1 MISKPWVTKEGLNLE
16 LTGKSIEEQKKII
29 RRVLQENAYKYK
41 NELKDKKMPVAQV
54 DDYELEKLEEEI
66 NFFLEQQDTS
76 AIEKYEFLNRVKA
89 GILSFSADEKEL
101 MEALCTIDMPEKRP
115 FYMDYLIKHIS
126 AWLNR
131 DCIEFIG
138 GFFSLWPQEQ
148 EALIPL
154 LPKLYQQEK
163 TLTVKNQLLTIS
175 PEAIKSIMIF
185 ITLNLETQKALVDHL
200 EIFNYLS
207 LEIERDREF
216 MSFIILY
223 KILKETKISGT
234 LENKCVEDIQYQVKE
249 KFDPVLQS
257 LSQEASVQ
265 RSQKLL
271 HEKLLEIIQALKQE
285 PKKYIS
291 VSLEQLEKLPMNF
304 LMDIVNVVMDNNT
317 VAYINLFKK
326 EKEKTIPKTSMS
338 KEELE
343 ALSYLK
349 KYYKNGE
356 IINIPENIEK
366 FTEALKR
373 IHRTED
379 EIRYLLNQVNI
390 LLEKEREI
398 LPLEE
403 VVIVPEIEELQENEL
418 VYLKSDIG
426 NYYALKDLDDIP
438 KEYYASFLEL
448 LLSIKNNRF
457 KNRKNL
463 TDISKVLEVKN
474 FKTRIIFSRVGQ
486 TKYAILGMFMKKVDK
501 DKLQRKFLLARQ
513 DQFLRQVETLKNTE
527 NETEITELLL
537 AKLNQNED
545 TLDMSLNRTKKED

>member
-249 KFDPVLQS
+249 KFDPILQS
-257 LSQEASVQ
+257 LSLEASMQ

-291 VSLEQLEKLPMNF
+291 VSLEQLEKLPTKF

-356 IINIPENIEK
+356 IINVPENIEE

-403 VVIVPEIEELQENEL
+403 VVIVPEIEEPQENEL

-448 LLSIKNNRF
+448 LLSIQNNRF

-501 DKLQRKFLLARQ
+501 DKLQREFLLARQ
-513 DQFLRQVETLKNTE
+513 NQFLRQVETLRTTE
-527 NETEITELLL
+527 NEIEITELLL
-537 AKLNQNED
+537 AKLKQNED

>member
-101 MEALCTIDMPEKRP
+101 MEALCMIDMPEKRP

>member
-1 MISKPWVTKEGLNLE
+1 M
-16 LTGKSIEEQKKII
+16 
-29 RRVLQENAYKYK
+29 
-41 NELKDKKMPVAQV
+41 
-54 DDYELEKLEEEI
+54 
-66 NFFLEQQDTS
+66 
-76 AIEKYEFLNRVKA
+76 KA

-101 MEALCTIDMPEKRP
+101 MEALCMIDMPEKRP

-326 EKEKTIPKTSMS
+326 EKEKTMPKTSMS

-356 IINIPENIEK
+356 IINVPENIEK

-379 EIRYLLNQVNI
+379 EIRYLLNQVNT

-403 VVIVPEIEELQENEL
+403 VVIVPEIEEPQENEL

>member
-101 MEALCTIDMPEKRP
+101 MEALCMIDMPEKRP

-349 KYYKNGE
+349 KYYKNDE

-448 LLSIKNNRF
+448 LLSIQNNRF

>member
-41 NELKDKKMPVAQV
+41 NELNDKKMPVAQV

-101 MEALCTIDMPEKRP
+101 MEALCMIDMPEKRP

-200 EIFNYLS
+200 EIFNHLS

-356 IINIPENIEK
+356 IINVPENIEE

-403 VVIVPEIEELQENEL
+403 VVIVPEIEEPQENEL

-545 TLDMSLNRTKKED
+545 TLDMSLNRTKKEN

>member
-101 MEALCTIDMPEKRP
+101 MEALCMIDMPEKRP

-291 VSLEQLEKLPMNF
+291 VSLEQLEKLPMKF

-356 IINIPENIEK
+356 IINVPENIEE

-403 VVIVPEIEELQENEL
+403 VVIVPEIEEPQENEL

-501 DKLQRKFLLARQ
+501 DKLQREFLLARQ

>member
-101 MEALCTIDMPEKRP
+101 MEALCMIDMPEKRP

-356 IINIPENIEK
+356 IINVPENIEE

-379 EIRYLLNQVNI
+379 EIRCLLNQVNT

-403 VVIVPEIEELQENEL
+403 VVIVPEIEEPQENEL

-527 NETEITELLL
+527 NEIEITELLL

>member
-403 VVIVPEIEELQENEL
+403 VVIVPEIEEPQENEL

-448 LLSIKNNRF
+448 LLSIQNNRF

-513 DQFLRQVETLKNTE
+513 NQFLRQVETLKNTE

>member
-101 MEALCTIDMPEKRP
+101 MEALCMIDMPEKRP

-379 EIRYLLNQVNI
+379 EIRCLLNQVNT

-403 VVIVPEIEELQENEL
+403 VVIVPEIEEPQENEL

>member
-76 AIEKYEFLNRVKA
+76 AIEKYEFINRVKA

-101 MEALCTIDMPEKRP
+101 MEALCMIDMPEKRP

-234 LENKCVEDIQYQVKE
+234 LENKCVEDMQYQVKE

-265 RSQKLL
+265 RSQKFL

-379 EIRYLLNQVNI
+379 EIRCLLNQVNT

-403 VVIVPEIEELQENEL
+403 VVIVPEIEEPQENEL

>member
-101 MEALCTIDMPEKRP
+101 MEALCMIDMPEKRP

-356 IINIPENIEK
+356 IINVPENIEK
-366 FTEALKR
+366 FTETLKR

-448 LLSIKNNRF
+448 LLSIQNNRF

>member
-101 MEALCTIDMPEKRP
+101 MEALCMIDMPEKRP

-403 VVIVPEIEELQENEL
+403 VVIVPEIEEPQENEL
-418 VYLKSDIG
+418 VYLKSNIG

-501 DKLQRKFLLARQ
+501 DKLQREFLLARQ

>member
-1 MISKPWVTKEGLNLE
+1 MRLSCTLSSYSMKCVT
-16 LTGKSIEEQKKII
+16 TFII
-29 RRVLQENAYKYK
+29 
-41 NELKDKKMPVAQV
+41 LKFEAKRS
-54 DDYELEKLEEEI
+54 LI
-66 NFFLEQQDTS
+66 N
-76 AIEKYEFLNRVKA
+76 
-89 GILSFSADEKEL
+89 
-101 MEALCTIDMPEKRP
+101 
-115 FYMDYLIKHIS
+115 
-126 AWLNR
+126 
-131 DCIEFIG
+131 
-138 GFFSLWPQEQ
+138 
-148 EALIPL
+148 
-154 LPKLYQQEK
+154 
-163 TLTVKNQLLTIS
+163 
-175 PEAIKSIMIF
+175 
-185 ITLNLETQKALVDHL
+185 HL
-200 EIFNYLS
+200 EILNYLS
-207 LEIERDREF
+207 LERQRDPEF
-216 MSFIILY
+216 MSFIILH
-223 KILKETKISGT
+223 KNLKETKKRST
-234 LENKCVEDIQYQVKE
+234 VENKCVEDIQYQVKE
-249 KFDPVLQS
+249 KFDPILQS
-257 LSQEASVQ
+257 LSLEASMQ

-356 IINIPENIEK
+356 IINVPENIEE

-379 EIRYLLNQVNI
+379 EIRYLLNQVNT

-403 VVIVPEIEELQENEL
+403 VVITKDVEKHQENEL
-418 VYLKSDIG
+418 VYLKSNIG

-448 LLSIKNNRF
+448 LLSIQNNYF

-501 DKLQRKFLLARQ
+501 DKLQREFLLARQ

-545 TLDMSLNRTKKED
+545 TLDMSLNRTKKEN

>member
-1 MISKPWVTKEGLNLE
+1 MISKPWVTKEDLNLE

-101 MEALCTIDMPEKRP
+101 MEALCMIDMPEKRP

-403 VVIVPEIEELQENEL
+403 VVIVPEIEEPQENEL
-418 VYLKSDIG
+418 VYLKSNIG

-501 DKLQRKFLLARQ
+501 DKLQREFLLARQ

>member
-101 MEALCTIDMPEKRP
+101 MEALCMIDMPEKRP

-403 VVIVPEIEELQENEL
+403 VVIVPEIEEPQENEL

-448 LLSIKNNRF
+448 LLSIQNNRF

>member
-1 MISKPWVTKEGLNLE
+1 MINTPWVTKEDLKRE
-16 LTGKSIEEQKKII
+16 LTGKSVEEQKKII
-29 RRVLQENAYKYK
+29 RRVLQENSTKYK
-41 NELKDKKMPVAQV
+41 RSLKDKKMPVAQV

-101 MEALCTIDMPEKRP
+101 MEALCMIDMPEKRP
-115 FYMDYLIKHIS
+115 FYMEDLFKHTSI
-126 AWLNR
+126 WLNN
-131 DCIEFIG
+131 DCLEFIG
-138 GFFSLWPQEQ
+138 NFFSLTFKEQ

-154 LPKLYQQEK
+154 LPRLYKQESPFTMK
-163 TLTVKNQLLTIS
+163 EQIATLSSYSMKCVTS
-175 PEAIKSIMIF
+175 F
-185 ITLNLETQKALVDHL
+185 IILKFETKRSLINHL
-200 EIFNYLS
+200 EILNYLS
-207 LEIERDREF
+207 LERQRDPEF
-216 MSFIILY
+216 MSFIILH
-223 KILKETKISGT
+223 KNLKETKKRST
-234 LENKCVEDIQYQVKE
+234 VENKCVEDIQYQVKE
-249 KFDPVLQS
+249 KFDPILQS
-257 LSQEASVQ
+257 LSLEASMQ

-356 IINIPENIEK
+356 IINVPENIEK
-366 FTEALKR
+366 FTKALKR

-379 EIRYLLNQVNI
+379 EIRYLLNQI
-390 LLEKEREI
+390 TSLLEKEN
-398 LPLEE
+398 LLVEE
-403 VVIVPEIEELQENEL
+403 VVITKDVEKHQENEL
-418 VYLKSDIG
+418 VYLKSNIG

-448 LLSIKNNRF
+448 LLSIQNNRF

-501 DKLQRKFLLARQ
+501 DKLQREFLLARQ

-527 NETEITELLL
+527 NEIEITELLL
-537 AKLNQNED
+537 AKLKQNED
-545 TLDMSLNRTKKED
+545 TLDMSLNRIKKEN

>member
-101 MEALCTIDMPEKRP
+101 MEALCMIDMPEKRP

-356 IINIPENIEK
+356 IINVPENIEE

-403 VVIVPEIEELQENEL
+403 VVIVPEIEEPQENEL

>member
-349 KYYKNGE
+349 KYYKNDE

-403 VVIVPEIEELQENEL
+403 VVIVPEIEEPQENEL

-448 LLSIKNNRF
+448 LLSIQNNRF

>member
-101 MEALCTIDMPEKRP
+101 MEALCMIDMPEKRP

-138 GFFSLWPQEQ
+138 GFFSLWSQEQ

-356 IINIPENIEK
+356 IINVPENIEK
-366 FTEALKR
+366 FTETLKR

-379 EIRYLLNQVNI
+379 EIRYLLNQVNT

-501 DKLQRKFLLARQ
+501 DKLQREFLLARQ

>member
-1 MISKPWVTKEGLNLE
+1 MPKSWVTKEDLARQLIW
-16 LTGKSIEEQKKII
+16 KSPEEQKKII
-29 RRVLQENAYKYK
+29 RQAFQMNATKYK
-41 NELKDKKMPVAQV
+41 RGLKDKKMPTTAQDTADRV
-54 DDYELEKLEEEI
+54 NKLEDEI
-66 NFFLEQQDTS
+66 EFFLEQQDFS
-76 AIEKYEFLNRVKA
+76 ALEKYEFLNTVKS
-89 GILSFSADEKEL
+89 GISNQKVKKEDLLKALYIGEMSSVSRPNYLDSFIEKHEFWLNTECVEFLGLLSALSETGQKNVFEFVEIVTEEPKIFLAKRENLIKGLDELTKNTIAKYVEIDRKVSLVFSLFPEILKDFCLEFKRKPEVISVLMAYTALQFEKEDRISI
-101 MEALCTIDMPEKRP
+101 EATTKVAHMLLDEELQK
-115 FYMDYLIKHIS
+115 L
-126 AWLNR
+126 
-131 DCIEFIG
+131 
-138 GFFSLWPQEQ
+138 
-148 EALIPL
+148 EA
-154 LPKLYQQEK
+154 
-163 TLTVKNQLLTIS
+163 
-175 PEAIKSIMIF
+175 
-185 ITLNLETQKALVDHL
+185 
-200 EIFNYLS
+200 
-207 LEIERDREF
+207 
-216 MSFIILY
+216 
-223 KILKETKISGT
+223 
-234 LENKCVEDIQYQVKE
+234 
-249 KFDPVLQS
+249 
-257 LSQEASVQ
+257 EASKERNVKKVYEKVQ
-265 RSQKLL
+265 KIF
-271 HEKLLEIIQALKQE
+271 EELKQE
-285 PKKYIS
+285 PKKYIAIPF
-291 VSLEQLEKLPMNF
+291 EQLEKLPF
-304 LMDIVNVVMDNNT
+304 KLLLEIVEVVMDNNT
-317 VAYINLFKK
+317 EVYINLFKK
-326 EKEKTIPKTSMS
+326 AKETTIPKTAMS

-379 EIRYLLNQVNI
+379 EIRCLLNQVNT

-403 VVIVPEIEELQENEL
+403 VVIVPEIEEPQENEL

>member
-101 MEALCTIDMPEKRP
+101 MEALCMIDMPEKRP

-373 IHRTED
+373 IHRTKD

-448 LLSIKNNRF
+448 LLSIQNNRF

>member
-101 MEALCTIDMPEKRP
+101 MEALCMIDMPEKRP

-285 PKKYIS
+285 PKNIS
-291 VSLEQLEKLPMNF
+291 PF
-304 LMDIVNVVMDNNT
+304 
-317 VAYINLFKK
+317 
-326 EKEKTIPKTSMS
+326 
-338 KEELE
+338 
-343 ALSYLK
+343 
-349 KYYKNGE
+349 
-356 IINIPENIEK
+356 
-366 FTEALKR
+366 
-373 IHRTED
+373 H
-379 EIRYLLNQVNI
+379 
-390 LLEKEREI
+390 
-398 LPLEE
+398 
-403 VVIVPEIEELQENEL
+403 
-418 VYLKSDIG
+418 
-426 NYYALKDLDDIP
+426 
-438 KEYYASFLEL
+438 
-448 LLSIKNNRF
+448 
-457 KNRKNL
+457 
-463 TDISKVLEVKN
+463 
-474 FKTRIIFSRVGQ
+474 
-486 TKYAILGMFMKKVDK
+486 
-501 DKLQRKFLLARQ
+501 
-513 DQFLRQVETLKNTE
+513 
-527 NETEITELLL
+527 
-537 AKLNQNED
+537 
-545 TLDMSLNRTKKED
+545 

>member
-66 NFFLEQQDTS
+66 NFFLEQQDTR

-101 MEALCTIDMPEKRP
+101 MEALCMIDMPEKRP

-379 EIRYLLNQVNI
+379 EIRCLLNQVNT

-403 VVIVPEIEELQENEL
+403 VVIVPEIEEPQENEL

-501 DKLQRKFLLARQ
+501 DKLQREFLLARQ

>member
-1 MISKPWVTKEGLNLE
+1 MMPKSWVTKEDLARQLIW
-16 LTGKSIEEQKKII
+16 KSPEEQKKII
-29 RRVLQENAYKYK
+29 RQAFQMNATKYK
-41 NELKDKKMPVAQV
+41 RGLKGKKMPTTAQDTADRV
-54 DDYELEKLEEEI
+54 NKLEDEI
-66 NFFLEQQDTS
+66 EFFLEQQDFS
-76 AIEKYEFLNRVKA
+76 ALEKYEFLNTVKS
-89 GILSFSADEKEL
+89 GISNQKVKKEDLLKALYIVEMSSVSRPNYLDSFIEKHEFWLNTECVEFLGLLS
-101 MEALCTIDMPEKRP
+101 ALSETGQKNVFEFVEIVTEEPKIFLAKWEN
-115 FYMDYLIKHIS
+115 LIKGLDELTKNTIAKYVEIDRKVS
-126 AWLNR
+126 LV
-131 DCIEFIG
+131 
-138 GFFSLWPQEQ
+138 FSLF
-148 EALIPL
+148 
-154 LPKLYQQEK
+154 
-163 TLTVKNQLLTIS
+163 
-175 PEAIKSIMIF
+175 PE
-185 ITLNLETQKALVDHL
+185 
-200 EIFNYLS
+200 
-207 LEIERDREF
+207 
-216 MSFIILY
+216 
-223 KILKETKISGT
+223 ILKDFCLEFKRKPEVISVLMAYTALQFKKEDRISIEATTKVAHMLLDEELQK
-234 LENKCVEDIQYQVKE
+234 LEA
-249 KFDPVLQS
+249 
-257 LSQEASVQ
+257 EASKERNVKKVYEKVQ
-265 RSQKLL
+265 KIF
-271 HEKLLEIIQALKQE
+271 EELKQE
-285 PKKYIS
+285 PKKYIAIPF
-291 VSLEQLEKLPMNF
+291 EQLEKLPF
-304 LMDIVNVVMDNNT
+304 KLLLEIVEVVMDNNT
-317 VAYINLFKK
+317 EVYINLFKK
-326 EKEKTIPKTSMS
+326 AKETTIPKTAMS

-501 DKLQRKFLLARQ
+501 DKLQREFLLARQ

>member
-101 MEALCTIDMPEKRP
+101 MEALCMIDMPEKRP

-356 IINIPENIEK
+356 IINVPENIEK
-366 FTEALKR
+366 FTETLKR

-379 EIRYLLNQVNI
+379 EIRYLLNQVNT

>member
-1 MISKPWVTKEGLNLE
+1 
-16 LTGKSIEEQKKII
+16 
-29 RRVLQENAYKYK
+29 
-41 NELKDKKMPVAQV
+41 
-54 DDYELEKLEEEI
+54 
-66 NFFLEQQDTS
+66 
-76 AIEKYEFLNRVKA
+76 
-89 GILSFSADEKEL
+89 
-101 MEALCTIDMPEKRP
+101 
-115 FYMDYLIKHIS
+115 
-126 AWLNR
+126 
-131 DCIEFIG
+131 
-138 GFFSLWPQEQ
+138 
-148 EALIPL
+148 
-154 LPKLYQQEK
+154 
-163 TLTVKNQLLTIS
+163 
-175 PEAIKSIMIF
+175 
-185 ITLNLETQKALVDHL
+185 
-200 EIFNYLS
+200 
-207 LEIERDREF
+207 
-216 MSFIILY
+216 
-223 KILKETKISGT
+223 
-234 LENKCVEDIQYQVKE
+234 
-249 KFDPVLQS
+249 
-257 LSQEASVQ
+257 
-265 RSQKLL
+265 
-271 HEKLLEIIQALKQE
+271 
-285 PKKYIS
+285 
-291 VSLEQLEKLPMNF
+291 MNF

-349 KYYKNGE
+349 KYYKNDE

-403 VVIVPEIEELQENEL
+403 VVIVPEIEEPQENEL

-448 LLSIKNNRF
+448 LLSIQNNRF

-513 DQFLRQVETLKNTE
+513 DQFLRQVETLKNIE

>member
-101 MEALCTIDMPEKRP
+101 MEALCMIDMPEKRP

-234 LENKCVEDIQYQVKE
+234 LENKCVEDMQYQVKE

-265 RSQKLL
+265 RSQKFL

-379 EIRYLLNQVNI
+379 EIRCLLNQVNT

-403 VVIVPEIEELQENEL
+403 VVIVPEIEEPQENEL

-448 LLSIKNNRF
+448 LLSIQNNRF

>member
-1 MISKPWVTKEGLNLE
+1 MISKPWVTKEDLNLE

-89 GILSFSADEKEL
+89 GILTFSADEKEL
-101 MEALCTIDMPEKRP
+101 MEALCMIDMPEKRP
-115 FYMDYLIKHIS
+115 FYMEDLFKHTSI
-126 AWLNR
+126 WLNN
-131 DCIEFIG
+131 DCLEFIG
-138 GFFSLWPQEQ
+138 NFFSLTFKEQ

-154 LPKLYQQEK
+154 LPRLYKQESPFTMK
-163 TLTVKNQLLTIS
+163 EQIATLSSYSMKCVTS
-175 PEAIKSIMIF
+175 F
-185 ITLNLETQKALVDHL
+185 IILKFETKRSLINHL
-200 EIFNYLS
+200 EILNYLS
-207 LEIERDREF
+207 LERQRDPEF
-216 MSFIILY
+216 MSFIILH
-223 KILKETKISGT
+223 KKLKETKKRST
-234 LENKCVEDIQYQVKE
+234 VENKCVEDIQYQVKE

-271 HEKLLEIIQALKQE
+271 QEKLLEIIQALKQE

-379 EIRYLLNQVNI
+379 EIRCLLNQVNI

-398 LPLEE
+398 LALEE
-403 VVIVPEIEELQENEL
+403 VVIVPEIEEPQENEL

-501 DKLQRKFLLARQ
+501 DKLQREFLLARQ

>member
-1 MISKPWVTKEGLNLE
+1 MISKPWVTKEDLNLE

-356 IINIPENIEK
+356 IINVPEDIEK
-366 FTEALKR
+366 FTAALKR

-379 EIRYLLNQVNI
+379 EIRYLLNQVNT
-390 LLEKEREI
+390 LLEKESLI
-398 LPLEE
+398 VEE
-403 VVIVPEIEELQENEL
+403 VVISNEIEEPQENEL
-418 VYLKSDIG
+418 VYLKSGTG

-448 LLSIKNNRF
+448 LVSIKNNHF

-463 TDISKVLEVKN
+463 TDVSKVLEVKN

-501 DKLQRKFLLARQ
+501 DKLQREFLLARQ
-513 DQFLRQVETLKNTE
+513 DQFLRQVETLRTTE
-527 NETEITELLL
+527 NEIEITELLL
-537 AKLNQNED
+537 AKLKQNED
-545 TLDMSLNRTKKED
+545 TLDMSLNRTKKEN

>member
-101 MEALCTIDMPEKRP
+101 MEALCMIDMPEKRP

-349 KYYKNGE
+349 KYYKNDE

-403 VVIVPEIEELQENEL
+403 VVIVPEIEEPQENEL

>member
-101 MEALCTIDMPEKRP
+101 MEALCMIDMPEKRP

-349 KYYKNGE
+349 KYYKNDE

-403 VVIVPEIEELQENEL
+403 VVIVPEIEEPQENEL

-448 LLSIKNNRF
+448 LLSIQNNRF

>member
-76 AIEKYEFLNRVKA
+76 AIEKYEFINRVKA

-101 MEALCTIDMPEKRP
+101 MEALCMIDMPEKRP

-234 LENKCVEDIQYQVKE
+234 LENKCVEDMQYQVKE

-265 RSQKLL
+265 RSQKFL

-379 EIRYLLNQVNI
+379 EIRCLLNQVNT

-403 VVIVPEIEELQENEL
+403 VVIVPEIEEPQENEL

-501 DKLQRKFLLARQ
+501 DKLQREFLLARQ
-513 DQFLRQVETLKNTE
+513 NQFLRQVETLRTTE
-527 NETEITELLL
+527 NEIEITELLL

>member
-101 MEALCTIDMPEKRP
+101 MEALCMIDMPEKRP

-356 IINIPENIEK
+356 IINVPEDIEK
-366 FTEALKR
+366 FTAALKR

-379 EIRYLLNQVNI
+379 EIRYLLNQVNT
-390 LLEKEREI
+390 LLEKESLI
-398 LPLEE
+398 VEE
-403 VVIVPEIEELQENEL
+403 VVISNEIEEPQENEL
-418 VYLKSDIG
+418 VYLKSGTG

-448 LLSIKNNRF
+448 LLSIQNNRF

>member
-101 MEALCTIDMPEKRP
+101 MEALCMIDMPEKRP
-115 FYMDYLIKHIS
+115 FYMEDLFKHTSI
-126 AWLNR
+126 WLNN
-131 DCIEFIG
+131 DCLEFIG
-138 GFFSLWPQEQ
+138 NFFSLTFKEQ

-154 LPKLYQQEK
+154 LPRLYKQESPFTMK
-163 TLTVKNQLLTIS
+163 EQIATLSSYTMKCVTSFIILKF
-175 PEAIKSIMIF
+175 EAKRSLI
-185 ITLNLETQKALVDHL
+185 NHL
-200 EIFNYLS
+200 EILNYLS
-207 LEIERDREF
+207 LERQRDPEF
-216 MSFIILY
+216 MSFIILH
-223 KILKETKISGT
+223 KNLKEKKKRSTV
-234 LENKCVEDIQYQVKE
+234 ENKCVEDIQYQVKE
-249 KFDPVLQS
+249 KFDPILQS
-257 LSQEASVQ
+257 LSLEASMQ

-349 KYYKNGE
+349 KYYKNDE

-379 EIRYLLNQVNI
+379 EIRYLLNQVNT
-390 LLEKEREI
+390 LLEKKSLI
-398 LPLEE
+398 VEE
-403 VVIVPEIEELQENEL
+403 VVISNEIEESQENEL
-418 VYLKSDIG
+418 VYLKSGTG

-527 NETEITELLL
+527 NEIEITELLL
-537 AKLNQNED
+537 AKLKQNED
-545 TLDMSLNRTKKED
+545 TLDMSLNRIKKEN